1 MYKYFQKLFTD
12 NNNIAKSVLTSV
24 HTKIQKGEKMK
35 KRKNIIISAITC
47 MMSICLMMFG
57 VYAASNPSVSIN
69 GQVSYTARDASVL
82 VQGKADETG
91 AGISASDFSA
101 VPATKDFSSLTKV
114 TSGKSYLD
122 WTKGETSNDNSD
134 NFSTWTDLDL
144 NFVEDSNGVKD
155 ITIGFYMTNYSNYP
169 VKATI
174 TVQKDIT
181 NVTISDKNQVVILD
195 TYKQNPTS
203 KLAKITLSLDN
214 DSVNVNAQE
223 LSINVVF
230 EKYDLTPTN
239 SKLDFNYTT
248 GNSATISGGYYTA
261 SIKSDAEG
269 EIVYPATYD
278 DGSHGELPVAPNG
291 FNKLASAIQY
301 YYMDY
306 EFDEAAYTQKNEKI
320 TSVVVSEG
328 ITELQI
334 GAFAVLTKLENVIL
348 PSTLKYIGAAALA
361 FCDSLT
367 QISLPDEL
375 ETIDTYQV
383 DSSNCVGAFM
393 DSYSLSSITIPKNI
407 KSIGE
412 NTFSRCTNLKTLTF
426 AEGSQCTK
434 IGENAFLR
442 CAMENVVLPEGMTT
456 LDEWAFQYCHN
467 LVSITIPSTMTNI
480 DSSSLTCYRLSEV
493 INKSSLDRIGVNGGN
508 VVRNATSGESKIEK
522 YGDYRYIV
530 GDDGTTYLIGYFG
543 KDKNISLPTDRT
555 YAIKSHAFYECQLE
569 TLTIPNNVT
578 SIGNDVL
585 GNNYVELANKVIS
598 LTIPE
603 SVTKIEGGFGCK
615 NLFEIINLS
624 QVDLANSDMVG
635 VVRIATSGASQIF
648 EHNDFKFIQGDD
660 SNLYLVGYFGNDTNL
675 TFPTL
680 EQNYKIRPYA
690 FYGCK
695 NLKKVEIPSCVTSI
709 GESAFE
715 YCTKLEEVI
724 IPEGITKIESMV
736 FGWCKSLTSI
746 ELPSTI
752 ESFGSIPF
760 FVCTK
765 LETIKIN
772 ALTPPVNGS
781 SGKWLGCDDALSYIY
796 VPAESVD
803 KYKAASGW
811 SDYADKIQAIV

>member
-1 MYKYFQKLFTD
+1 
-12 NNNIAKSVLTSV
+12 
-24 HTKIQKGEKMK
+24 MK

-57 VYAASNPSVSIN
+57 VYAASNPSVSIS

-91 AGISASDFSA
+91 AGISASDFLA

-122 WTKGETSNDNSD
+122 WTKGETSNDNTD
-134 NFSTWTDLDL
+134 NFSNWTDLDL

-174 TVQKDIT
+174 TVKKDIT
-181 NVTISDKNQVVILD
+181 NVTIGDKNQVVILD

-214 DSVNVNAQE
+214 DSVSVNAQE
-223 LSINVVF
+223 LGINVVF

-239 SKLDFNYTT
+239 SKLDFAYAT

-278 DGSHGELPVAPNG
+278 DGTNGELPVAPNG
-291 FNKLASAIQY
+291 FSTVANAIGY
-301 YYMDY
+301 YTGDNF
-306 EFDEAAYTQKNEKI
+306 EEAVYTQTNEKI
-320 TSVVVSEG
+320 TAIVVSEG

-383 DSSNCVGAFM
+383 GTDYAGAFM
-393 DSYSLSSITIPKNI
+393 FSQNLSSITIPKNI
-407 KSIGE
+407 QIIKEG
-412 NTFSRCTNLKTLTF
+412 TFQNCTNLETLIF
-426 AEGSQCTK
+426 AEGSKCTK
-434 IGENAFLR
+434 IGENAFDF

-456 LDEWAFQYCHN
+456 LDEWAFLYCNN
-467 LVSITIPSTMTNI
+467 LISLTIPSTMTTI
-480 DSSSLTCYRLSEV
+480 DSTSLRCYRLSEV
-493 INKSSLDRIGVNGGN
+493 INKSSLAEIDNN

-530 GDDGTTYLIGYFG
+530 GDDGITYLIGYFG
-543 KDKNISLPTDRT
+543 KSKNISLPTDRT
-555 YAIKSHAFYECQLE
+555 YAIKDMAFVDCRLKS
-569 TLTIPNNVT
+569 LSIPNNVT
-578 SIGNDVL
+578 SIGETIFYDTDAEYEN
-585 GNNYVELANKVIS
+585 EITT

-603 SVTKIEGGFGCK
+603 SVT
-615 NLFEIINLS
+615 
-624 QVDLANSDMVG
+624 D
-635 VVRIATSGASQIF
+635 IAEAAF
-648 EHNDFKFIQGDD
+648 YEC
-660 SNLYLVGYFGNDTNL
+660 VNL
-675 TFPTL
+675 TSISIPNSVTTI
-680 EQNYKIRPYA
+680 KSRT
-690 FYGCK
+690 FYGCTALK
-695 NLKKVEIPSCVTSI
+695 NENNLYGNAYYIGNSSNPYLILLSAKNTDITECEINSNTKFI
-709 GESAFE
+709 YDDAFNG
-715 YCTKLEEVI
+715 CN
-724 IPEGITKIESMV
+724 
-736 FGWCKSLTSI
+736 SLTSI
-746 ELPSTI
+746 TI
-752 ESFGSIPF
+752 PDNVIEINQNIFYN
-760 FVCTK
+760 CTNLK
-765 LETIKIN
+765 TVTVN
-772 ALTPPVNGS
+772 AETPPRAFSLFNNS
-781 SGKWLGCDDALSYIY
+781 STLTAIY
-796 VPAESVD
+796 VPAGSVEA
-803 KYKAASGW
+803 YKVAAGW
-811 SDYADKIQAIV
+811 SEFADKIQAMA

>member
-1 MYKYFQKLFTD
+1 
-12 NNNIAKSVLTSV
+12 
-24 HTKIQKGEKMK
+24 MK

-91 AGISASDFSA
+91 AGISASDFLA

-122 WTKGETSNDNSD
+122 WTKGETSNDDTD

-174 TVQKDIT
+174 TVKKDIT
-181 NVTISDKNQVVILD
+181 NVTIGDKNQVVILD

-214 DSVNVNAQE
+214 DSVSVNAQE
-223 LSINVVF
+223 LGINVVF

-239 SKLDFNYTT
+239 SKLDFAYAT

-278 DGSHGELPVAPNG
+278 DGTNGKLPVAPNG
-291 FNKLASAIQY
+291 YNTVVKVIGY
-301 YYMDY
+301 YQNGYDV
-306 EFDEAAYTQKNEKI
+306 EDAAYTQKNEKI
-320 TSVVVSEG
+320 TSIVVSEG

-334 GAFAVLTKLENVIL
+334 GAFVVLTKLENVIL
-348 PSTLKYIGAAALA
+348 PSTLKYIGAASLA

-375 ETIDTYQV
+375 EVIDNYQIGS
-383 DSSNCVGAFM
+383 DYVGAFM
-393 DSYSLSSITIPKNI
+393 YSHNLSSITIPKNI
-407 KSIGE
+407 KIIKEG
-412 NTFSRCTNLKTLTF
+412 TFQECINLETLTF

-434 IGENAFLR
+434 IGDSAFSL

-456 LDEWAFQYCHN
+456 LDEWAFNGCNN
-467 LVSITIPSTMTNI
+467 LVSITIPSTMTTI
-480 DSSSLTCYRLSEV
+480 GSSSLRCYRLSEI
-493 INKSSLDRIGVNGGN
+493 INKSSLDGIGSDY
-508 VVRNATSGESKIEK
+508 VVRNATSGESQIEK
-522 YGDYRYIV
+522 YGDYKYIV

-543 KDKNISLPTDRT
+543 KNKNISLPTDRT
-555 YAIKSHAFYECQLE
+555 YAIKSHAFVDCGLE
-569 TLTIPNNVT
+569 SISIPNNVT
-578 SIGNDVL
+578 GIGESIFERWYGLSKNI
-585 GNNYVELANKVIS
+585 NRITT
-598 LTIPE
+598 LTIPA
-603 SVTKIEGGFGCK
+603 SVTKIDDHFFAGDCP
-615 NLFEIINLS
+615 NLCEIINLS
-624 QVDLANSDMVG
+624 QVDLNNSNTHRII
-635 VVRIATSGASQIF
+635 RIATSGASQIV
-648 EHNDFKFIQGDD
+648 EHNGYKFIQGDD

-675 TFPTL
+675 TLPIL
-680 EQNYKIRPYA
+680 EQNYKIKPYA
-690 FYGCK
+690 FDGNY
-695 NLKKVEIPSCVTSI
+695 NLEKVEIPSCVTSI
-709 GESAFE
+709 GEYAFE
-715 YCTKLEEVI
+715 YCTKLEEI
-724 IPEGITKIESMV
+724 KLNEGITEINYDA
-736 FGWCKSLTSI
+736 FYCCKSLTSV
-746 ELPSTI
+746 ELPSSVNKIIDGAFSQCKKLQTVTI
-752 ESFGSIPF
+752 NS
-760 FVCTK
+760 
-765 LETIKIN
+765 
-772 ALTPPVNGS
+772 LTPPSVGVATSMFNN
-781 SGKWLGCDDALSYIY
+781 CDNLQTIY

-803 KYKAASGW
+803 AYKAASGW